1 MNAFEDLLGNHQFT
15 SSKQNNAPKTI
26 CDMKKLQMAEEMD
39 PEKLKVDLSFKLAV
53 FAQIGTMMTVC
64 LYSFIKAI
72 TSIEGLETQSWTV

>member
-1 MNAFEDLLGNHQFT
+1 
-15 SSKQNNAPKTI
+15 
-26 CDMKKLQMAEEMD
+26 MKKLQMAEEMD

-53 FAQIGTMMTVC
+53 YAQIGTMMTVC

>member
-26 CDMKKLQMAEEMD
+26 GDMKKLQMAEEMD
-39 PEKLKVDLSFKLAV
+39 PEKLKVDLAFKLA
-53 FAQIGTMMTVC
+53 AQIGTMMTVC

-72 TSIEGLETQSWTV
+72 TFIEGLETQSWTV